1 MTAKFLLLERE
12 IDDYLIQFMGIP
24 TQFAGMLTKVGD
36 SVGLSAQLNISNLK
50 QQTCA
55 TKRRRR

>member
-12 IDDYLIQFMGIP
+12 IDDYLIQVMEIP